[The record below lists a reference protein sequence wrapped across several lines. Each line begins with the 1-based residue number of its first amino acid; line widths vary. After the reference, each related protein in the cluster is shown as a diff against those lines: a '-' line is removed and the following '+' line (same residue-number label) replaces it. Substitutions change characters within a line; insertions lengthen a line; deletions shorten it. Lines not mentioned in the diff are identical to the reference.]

1 MSRYQPEHWSLKGV
15 HLFNG
20 N

>member
-1 MSRYQPEHWSLKGV
+1 MSRYQPEHWSLKSV